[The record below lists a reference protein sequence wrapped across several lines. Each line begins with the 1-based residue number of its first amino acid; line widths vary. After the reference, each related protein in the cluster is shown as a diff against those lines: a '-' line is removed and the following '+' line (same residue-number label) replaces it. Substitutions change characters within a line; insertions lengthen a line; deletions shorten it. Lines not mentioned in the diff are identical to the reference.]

1 MYAFAHKQTGEY
13 LTGSDF
19 NYYPPRSRKS
29 ATLPPLLMATKAE
42 ATQQRKRRHLSYKT
56 WQTVEVGIHE
66 VPPKCDHLVEF
77 DSMGQE
83 LRVSGYAQHHWQIS
97 KFSFNFCPDCGADI
111 THLRGKKF

>member
-1 MYAFAHKQTGEY
+1 MYAFVHRQTGEY

-56 WQTVEVGIHE
+56 WQMVEVGIYE
-66 VPPKCDHLVEF
+66 VPPKCDNLRKSERKR
-77 DSMGQE
+77 QE
-83 LRVSGYAQHHWQIS
+83 TYT
-97 KFSFNFCPDCGADI
+97 K
-111 THLRGKKF
+111 